1 MSNVRREVKI
11 MNLLHVSNVL
21 GGAKVL
27 GFQIENQ
34 MDLITLGSKGVT
46 KDAVTHLAGYARMP
60 FRQVASLLPISERTL
75 LRCKPK
81 QHLNKPVSEHVLQI
95 AEVFAK
101 GEEVFEDKERFFEW
115 LKQSNTALGGKNPLM
130 LLDSRFG
137 IDMVIDELGRIE
149 TGVYS

>member
-1 MSNVRREVKI
+1 MSNVRMEVKI
-11 MNLLHVSNVL
+11 MNLLHVYTVW
-21 GGAKVL
+21 GGAEVL

-60 FRQVASLLPISERTL
+60 FRQVAGLLPISERTL

-81 QHLNKPVSEHVLQI
+81 QHLSKPVSEHVLQI

-101 GEEVFEDKERFFEW
+101 GEEVFEDKER
-115 LKQSNTALGGKNPLM
+115 
-130 LLDSRFG
+130 
-137 IDMVIDELGRIE
+137 IE
-149 TGVYS
+149 TGVYFKEPI